1 MRTVITFVIGVLL
14 CTAATAQLNKRPVT
28 FSGGLE
34 VAIPRGEFN
43 DSWGQQMFGLSANLA
58 VPMRRLPF
66 DIGGDFS
73 WARMGRE
80 TSTVP
85 VNEDFLEATTGT
97 MEVTSNLHG
106 YHALA
111 RLKPFNGK
119 VSPYVEGL
127 IGLRHFST
135 TTTIAV
141 DGMDQDLLHQ
151 RDASNFVFSRG
162 WAVGLQFAPTKI
174 IYIEGRVES
183 LSGGK
188 VTYVDP
194 STISISPSGD
204 VSYGTQRSGTNVV
217 NVHLGIGFRF

>member
-1 MRTVITFVIGVLL
+1 MKIFTTFILGLL
-14 CTAATAQLNKRPVT
+14 LSGSVTAQLSKRPVT
-28 FSGGLE
+28 IGGGLE

-43 DSWGQQMFGLSANLA
+43 DSWGQQMLGLSANLT

-80 TSTVP
+80 TNTVP
-85 VNEDFLEATTGT
+85 VNEEFLDATTGT
-97 MEVTSNLHG
+97 MEVVSNVHG

-135 TTTIAV
+135 TTSISV
-141 DGMDQDLLHQ
+141 DGMDQDLMHQ

-162 WAVGLQFAPTKI
+162 WAVGLQVMPTQI
-174 IYIEGRVES
+174 FYIEGRVES
-183 LSGGK
+183 LTGGQ

-204 VSYGTQRSGTNVV
+204 VNYGTKRSGTNVI